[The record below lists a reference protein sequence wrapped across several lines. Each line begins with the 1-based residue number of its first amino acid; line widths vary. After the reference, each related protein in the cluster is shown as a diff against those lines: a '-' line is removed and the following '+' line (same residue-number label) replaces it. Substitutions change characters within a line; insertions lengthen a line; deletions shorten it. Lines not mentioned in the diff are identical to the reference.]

1 MKDLGKTKLCLDL
14 QIKYFP
20 NGMLVHQLT
29 YIEKVLKCFPMNK
42 SHSLSSSMVVHS
54 LEVKNN
60 SFRPKE
66 DKKELLGPKIPHLNV
81 FGALAYIANYTL
93 LDIAFSVNLLTRYS
107 FAPTNEVKHV
117 LRYLRETTDMGLFYL
132 KWSKS
137 QLFGYTDV
145 SYLLDPHKA
154 QTQMRYVLTYGG
166 TTISW
171 RSVKQI
177 METCRLPFIKGNATK
192 LYGDNVVCIAQIK
205 GGFIKGDITKYIF
218 PKFFHTQAS
227 RKR

>member
-66 DKKELLGPKIPHLNV
+66 YKEELLSPKIPYLNV
-81 FGALAYIANYTL
+81 IGALTYIANYTL

-132 KWSKS
+132 K
-137 QLFGYTDV
+137 
-145 SYLLDPHKA
+145 
-154 QTQMRYVLTYGG
+154 
-166 TTISW
+166 
-171 RSVKQI
+171 
-177 METCRLPFIKGNATK
+177 
-192 LYGDNVVCIAQIK
+192 
-205 GGFIKGDITKYIF
+205 
-218 PKFFHTQAS
+218 
-227 RKR
+227 